1 MNIFKSCKKTITYL
15 VILSMVVAGVVP
27 TSFVKAEEENTSEN
41 TTEDSLI
48 YKNIKGQCGPQTYF
62 QLEKG
67 QGGLFPQAGYQLLFS
82 IQPFANVVGDY
93 TCQDRKHK

>member
-48 YKNIKGQCGPQTYF
+48 YKNQRSMWSTD
-62 QLEKG
+62 
-67 QGGLFPQAGYQLLFS
+67 LFS
-82 IQPFANVVGDY
+82 IGKGWNTAYYRYGR
-93 TCQDRKHK
+93 DRYRTV